1 MDSDDNAP
9 KSRFIHKVILT
20 FFGIASLLGWNALLT
35 KLDFFD
41 YFLSDINPS
50 RSFAFFNYA
59 LNITFQFLLIYKK
72 DIFSHKFQLIAGI
85 LGSIVFLVLIPLC
98 TMLLG
103 QNAMINKIIV
113 GGLLILMGF
122 TNALCCSGF
131 FSYAGH
137 FPLDMIVVFTAGQ
150 GISGIGLNIIEFIVL
165 ASVNISDKEVQLI
178 VRAWIFFGIGILI
191 LILCLILLFY
201 SYNDEYCKYYLNIS
215 NQTESNPEKR
225 EIELLNNFDNDTLAS
240 NQEEGITKDVV
251 ETLDSENVNV
261 NENDNLEIKFEPSF
275 MYVFKKIWDLDVM
288 ACYAYIITFSLFPN
302 ACVAQ
307 KIFDLDTYNSVTII
321 SIYNGFDTIGRY
333 IIDRIKPTKTLNLI
347 VGLGRTVL
355 LITIILNYYFKE
367 HGVDL
372 TFTSIFL
379 MINVAILGITN
390 GMAGTLSFGLASR
403 LSEDEIKGQAGGSIS
418 FFSILGI
425 FLGSCFSFAVGAILD
440 AIK

>member
-1 MDSDDNAP
+1 MDSDVNAP
-9 KSRFIHKVILT
+9 KSRFIHKIILT

-35 KLDFFD
+35 KLDFFT
-41 YFLSDINPS
+41 YYLSDINPS

-137 FPLDMIVVFTAGQ
+137 FP
-150 GISGIGLNIIEFIVL
+150 
-165 ASVNISDKEVQLI
+165 DKEVQHI
-178 VRAWIFFGIGILI
+178 VRAWIYFGIGILI

-225 EIELLNNFDNDTLAS
+225 EIKLLNNFDNDTLAS

-403 LSEDEIKGQAGGSIS
+403 LSEEEIKGQAGGSIS
-418 FFSILGI
+418 FFTILGI